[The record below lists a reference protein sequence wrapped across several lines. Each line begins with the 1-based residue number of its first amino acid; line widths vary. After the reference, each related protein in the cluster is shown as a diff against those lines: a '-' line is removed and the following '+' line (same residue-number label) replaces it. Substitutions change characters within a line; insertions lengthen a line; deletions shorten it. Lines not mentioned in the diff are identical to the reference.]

1 MTREDFLALAPYEK
15 ELDKAVKCEPVH
27 LLAKD
32 ANILAS
38 VYTSMYRRVVTA
50 TERNCSCFTNAI
62 VRPLG
67 LAYFEEKGRGTYSAP
82 VIEEPTPAPAVEEPT
97 PAPAA
102 KRTRKAKK

>member
-15 ELDKAVKCEPVH
+15 ELDKAVKGEPVH

-50 TERNCSCFTNAI
+50 TERNCPCFTNAI

-67 LAYFEEKGRGTYSAP
+67 LAYFAEKGRGTYSAP
-82 VIEEPTPAPAVEEPT
+82 APAPVAEKPTPAPT
-97 PAPAA
+97 A
-102 KRTRKAKK
+102 KRTRKTKK

>member
-15 ELDKAVKCEPVH
+15 ELDKAVKREPVH

-38 VYTSMYRRVVTA
+38 VYTSMYGKIVTA
-50 TERNCSCFTNAI
+50 TERNCSCFTHVI

-67 LAYFEEKGRGTYSAP
+67 LAYFEEKRRGTYFAP
-82 VIEEPTPAPAVEEPT
+82 ASVVEKPTPVPT
-97 PAPAA
+97 P

>member
-32 ANILAS
+32 ANALAA

-50 TERNCSCFTNAI
+50 TERNCPCFTNAI

-67 LAYFEEKGRGTYSAP
+67 LAYFEEKRRDTYSVSAP
-82 VIEEPTPAPAVEEPT
+82 VVEEPT
-97 PAPAA
+97 PAPTA